1 MAFGGYKFKGYKV
14 VRANLADNTY
24 ANWCLLVHQARI
36 KAFMESCALSGAQ
49 WHFSKTNGALS
60 FESHGNVIYRVAN
73 GNGEYHDY
81 LSFFQY
87 GNEELYYMIGTLGD
101 ANSASGTV
109 TSVTLNAKYCTDG
122 STTASSRMFKRW
134 GFASALSIDDFND
147 DGPFT
152 SWPVR
157 ALACSTQRGAGGSDS
172 DLSTSESAGIYF
184 TASTIFVGVATKGK
198 DIITFHGPNRND
210 CCVESGD
217 AFSSI
222 CDPDDSFGIAKLIVG
237 YNSTETTNFSRD
249 YVYAIDLRNNECLD
263 SSGGRAFGTSMLT
276 NSTYSCLALVPSGA
290 AFLSSTTTKIPYESC
305 YLSTLGQNV
314 NNISGLNLL
323 VKGVVKN
330 ELLCCNSVTYANRLT
345 LPDAGTQIMGGNMIA
360 ICPTTMY
367 TNTSG
372 ISSKGRY
379 VGYQVYG
386 TGRPVSSSSS
396 GTSPTLAGQLEM
408 FPCAYVGWDPS
419 NPNINDYAS
428 WPELALQ

>member
-14 VRANLADNTY
+14 VRANLATNTY

-60 FESHGNVIYRVAN
+60 FEDYGNVIYRVAN
-73 GNGEYHDY
+73 ANGDYHDY
-81 LSFFQY
+81 LSFFKY
-87 GNEELYYMIGTLGD
+87 GDEELYYMIGTLGD
-101 ANSASGTV
+101 ANSASGLV
-109 TSVTLNAKYCTDG
+109 TSVVSNAKYCTDG
-122 STTASSRMFKRW
+122 HNTSSSRKFKRW

-152 SWPVR
+152 SWPVG
-157 ALACSTQRGAGGSDS
+157 ALACSTQRGAEGSDS
-172 DLSTSESAGIYF
+172 DLTTSEGFGIYF
-184 TASTIFVGVATKGK
+184 TAGTIYVGVATKGK
-198 DIITFHGPNRND
+198 DVITFHGPNYNA

-237 YNSTETTNFSRD
+237 YNSTETSNFTRD

-263 SSGGRAFGTSMLT
+263 SSGGRAFST
-276 NSTYSCLALVPSGA
+276 NISTTSTYSCLALVPSGV

-305 YLSTLGQNV
+305 YLSTLSKNV
-314 NNISGLNLL
+314 KNISGLNLL

-345 LPDAGTQIMGGNMIA
+345 LPDAGTPIMGGNMIA

-367 TNTSG
+367 PNTAG
-372 ISSKGRY
+372 LYSKGGY
-379 VGYQVYG
+379 VGYQIYG
-386 TGRPVSSSSS
+386 TGRPVSTSSS
-396 GTSPTLAGQLEM
+396 GTTPSLAGPTEM

-419 NPNINDYAS
+419 NPNINDESS